1 MYTGLDGYHRRQ
13 IYSVHDCN
21 HNIMRN
27 SVIIWCNNVQNAERR
42 VIVQCA
48 RILKIPTLCSLSS
61 TLCPPIAFKDLP
73 ERTRCSQ

>member
-27 SVIIWCNNVQNAERR
+27 SVIIWCNIGAKRR
-42 VIVQCA
+42 ASRHCA
-48 RILKIPTLCSLSS
+48 MCEDSKNTD
-61 TLCPPIAFKDLP
+61 FV
-73 ERTRCSQ
+73 